1 MLVSVFSDD
10 ASTPPLCVATF
21 VGIDAATDRPATS
34 GALEPGIGRGGAALP
49 RLAAIVLSGA
59 TFDEGSAAAAALL
72 FGGIPVG
79 AVREADRLGN
89 GRNA

>member
-1 MLVSVFSDD
+1 VLFVPVRDAVEWEPTSD
-10 ASTPPLCVATF
+10 AF
-21 VGIDAATDRPATS
+21 ERGN
-34 GALEPGIGRGGAALP
+34 GAEGTALP
-49 RLAAIVLSGA
+49 RPAAIVLRGA

-72 FGGIPVG
+72 FGGIPVV

>member
-1 MLVSVFSDD
+1 V
-10 ASTPPLCVATF
+10 
-21 VGIDAATDRPATS
+21 
-34 GALEPGIGRGGAALP
+34 P

-72 FGGIPVG
+72 FGGIPVV

-89 GRNA
+89 GRSAEK